1 MLKLSTNKKTQ
12 TLLLQDYQENTRDE
26 PRNKAYVDH
35 AAGFNDFVFDG
46 DD

>member
-12 TLLLQDYQENTRDE
+12 TLLLQDHQENTSKE
-26 PRNKAYVDH
+26 PEDKAYVDH

-46 DD
+46 DE